1 MFEKE
6 TAVIKALAEGVNY
19 FTGEKAEND
28 SILNDANVIR
38 ALFRVYDILKNI
50 TPEKIKKTEFI
61 CPHNIEEKFGYEKA
75 LTMTGIRTKISLLY
89 PGIKM
94 FKNKQ
99 LTELLIQR
107 GLLERVI
114 TEKGTLKTVATE
126 NAKQFGIYNE
136 ERTTMY
142 GSTYQAIVY
151 DPNGQKLA
159 LSLLKEL

>member
-1 MFEKE
+1 MYEKE
-6 TAVIKALAEGVNY
+6 AAVIKALAEGVNY
-19 FTGEKAEND
+19 FTGEKAEDD
-28 SILNDANVIR
+28 SILNDASVIR

-50 TPEKIKKTEFI
+50 TPEKIKKAEFT
-61 CPHNIEEKFGYEKA
+61 CPHDIEQKFEYEKA

-94 FKNKQ
+94 FKTKQ
-99 LTELLIQR
+99 LTELLVQR
-107 GLLERVI
+107 GLLERVPN
-114 TEKGTLKTVATE
+114 EKGYLKAVATE

-142 GSTYQAIVY
+142 DRTYQAVMY
-151 DPNGQKLA
+151 DPNGQKLV

>member
-1 MFEKE
+1 MYEKE

-19 FTGEKAEND
+19 FTGEKAEDD

-38 ALFRVYDILKNI
+38 VLFRVYDILKSI

-61 CPHNIEEKFGYEKA
+61 CPHDIEEKFEYEKA
-75 LTMTGIRTKISLLY
+75 LTMTGIRTKISMLY

-107 GLLERVI
+107 GALERVVN
-114 TEKGTLKTVATE
+114 ENGYLKTVATQ
-126 NAKQFGIYNE
+126 NAKQFGVYNE

-142 GSTYQAIVY
+142 GKTYQAIMY
-151 DPNGQKLA
+151 DPNGQKLV